1 MSSYFKQV
9 PDFEYVSRLPDAG
22 ISDYIK
28 VKNLFKKG
36 YLREDIFQD
45 TTVFTKYEITGDDR
59 PDNVAFDFYK
69 DSSMDWLV
77 LQCNNIINIQSEWPM
92 SQQDFDRYLLDK
104 YNNFPSPF
112 TSAYDW
118 LYNGVHHNET
128 KEVKNSAGTVI
139 VPAGLNVAAGIGVTF
154 YDYFIDGETRAE
166 KITTPVTNYE
176 YESKIEDK
184 KRNIFL
190 LKQRYLNVVRDDM
203 EEIMAYK
210 KGSSQYVNG
219 TLKRGENIRL
229 YS

>member
-1 MSSYFKQV
+1 MSNYFKQV

-45 TTVFTKYEITGDDR
+45 TTVFTKYQIIGDDR
-59 PDNVAFDFYK
+59 PDNVAFDFYG
-69 DSSMDWLV
+69 DSKLDWLV

-104 YNNFPSPF
+104 YNNFPAQF

-128 KEVKNSAGTVI
+128 KEIKNSTGTII
-139 VPAGLNVAAGIGVTF
+139 VPAGLRVAAGIGVTF

-166 KITTPVTNYE
+166 NITTPVTNYE
-176 YESKIEDK
+176 YESEIEDK

-190 LKQRYLNVVRDDM
+190 IKPRYLNVIRDDM
-203 EEIMAYK
+203 EEIMSYK

-219 TLKRGENIRL
+219 TLKRGENIRI
-229 YS
+229 YQ

>member
-1 MSSYFKQV
+1 MSNYFKQV
-9 PDFEYVSRLPDAG
+9 PDFDYVNRLPNSG

-45 TTVFTKYEITGDDR
+45 TTVFTKYEIKGNDR
-59 PDNVAFDFYK
+59 PDNVAFDFYN
-69 DSSMDWLV
+69 DSSLDWLV

-92 SQQDFDRYLLDK
+92 TQQNFDRYLLDK
-104 YNNFPSPF
+104 YSNFPSPY

-118 LYNGVHHNET
+118 LYNGAHHYET
-128 KEVKNSAGTVI
+128 KEVKNSTGAVI
-139 VPAGLNVAAGIGVTF
+139 VPAGLRVAAGIGVTF
-154 YDYFIDGETRAE
+154 YDYFVNGITKAE
-166 KITTPVTNYE
+166 KITTKISNYE
-176 YESKIEDK
+176 YESEIEDK

-190 LKQRYLNVVRDDM
+190 LKQRYINVVRDDM
-203 EEIMAYK
+203 EEIMTYK

-219 TLKRGENIRL
+219 TLKRGENIKL